1 MSGRLAAWWHRA
13 GRRAA
18 RGVPGVAAGERVLA
32 AAPLVDG
39 TRVTATDRALLVPTP
54 VGVERIPWWQVSAA
68 SWEAETSRLVV
79 TADTGAGARVRRL
92 ALAGEHRL
100 PETVRERVQ
109 SSIVVSQRV
118 PVGARSGARVVARAV
133 PGEPDLRW
141 QVLPEPGLDLSDP
154 ATRAALDEAVAELRS
169 RTAR

>member
-1 MSGRLAAWWHRA
+1 MNGRLGAWW
-13 GRRAA
+13 RRAA
-18 RGVPGVAAGERVLA
+18 PRVPGLSAGERVLA

-54 VGVERIPWWQVSAA
+54 AGVERIPWWQVSAA
-68 SWEAETSRLVV
+68 SWEAESGRLVV
-79 TADTGAGARVRRL
+79 TADTGAGPRVRRL
-92 ALAGEHRL
+92 TLADEHRL

-109 SSIVVSQRV
+109 STIVVTQRIA
-118 PVGARSGARVVARAV
+118 VGAGSGARVVARAV
-133 PGEPDLRW
+133 PGEPGLRW

-154 ATRAALDEAVAELRS
+154 ATRAALDEAVADLRS